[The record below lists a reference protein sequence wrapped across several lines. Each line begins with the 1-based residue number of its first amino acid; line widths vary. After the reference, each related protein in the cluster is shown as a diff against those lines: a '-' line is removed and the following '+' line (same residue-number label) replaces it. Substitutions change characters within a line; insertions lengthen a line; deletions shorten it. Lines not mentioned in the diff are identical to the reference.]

1 MGILSACPKSHCT
14 TSPAPDSW
22 DDDTQCHTQHCF
34 PLLGSSLNAFSWE
47 TFEGGCHEMAQSQY
61 VRQSI
66 QDWWKERIPYVILYP
81 PHMYHGKWS
90 FSGFLIAKS
99 LSCSILVLLR
109 LIVVFH
115 SLSFGLFSER
125 LSHVWGQANLILAV
139 SLLWTSNAPPLSTQ
153 YWYYRSVPLH
163 PVHGELRD
171 WTWNFVY
178 DR

>member
-1 MGILSACPKSHCT
+1 MPKKPLYHLSSPRLMRWWYSVPYPALLPSLRVQFKCILMRNF
-14 TSPAPDSW
+14 W
-22 DDDTQCHTQHCF
+22 
-34 PLLGSSLNAFSWE
+34 
-47 TFEGGCHEMAQSQY
+47 GGWCHEMAQSQY

>member
-1 MGILSACPKSHCT
+1 MHSHEK
-14 TSPAPDSW
+14 
-22 DDDTQCHTQHCF
+22 
-34 PLLGSSLNAFSWE
+34 LLG
-47 TFEGGCHEMAQSQY
+47 GGCHEMAQSQY

-115 SLSFGLFSER
+115 SLSFGYFLRGCLMYEAR
-125 LSHVWGQANLILAV
+125 LILY
-139 SLLWTSNAPPLSTQ
+139 LLCHYFELPMLLLYLHSTDITGLYHCIQ
-153 YWYYRSVPLH
+153 FMES
-163 PVHGELRD
+163 
-171 WTWNFVY
+171 
-178 DR
+178 